1 MDKMKIF
8 SYLLRTNSC
17 FDFEEYD
24 SFKKN
29 VLSLE
34 TKLDEKSKNIS
45 TFLKENPEDE
55 NLEEGLCLQIE
66 AIYSE
71 KNSFQKAMYK
81 TLIILLYSSIEIKMK
96 EILKLYSL
104 INGVDITITSKCCFR
119 RLFRSGS
126 RSIDKFYYNDIKK
139 KFDENF
145 SGIFSRL
152 SRKFKEFE
160 ELRLL
165 NNCLKHSEIVDKKL
179 REINQKRWHKG
190 SKIEITKEDLERLE
204 SSSKSFVSNL
214 IKNIISNSQIS
225 NKKK

>member
-34 TKLDEKSKNIS
+34 TKLNEKSKKIS
-45 TFLKENPEDE
+45 TFLKENSEGE
-55 NLEEGLCLQIE
+55 NLEESLCLQIE

-71 KNSFQKAMYK
+71 KNSFQKTMYK

-104 INGVDITITSKCCFR
+104 INGIDMTITITNR
-119 RLFRSGS
+119 RDS
-126 RSIDKFYYNDIKK
+126 RSIDEFYYKDIRK
-139 KFDENF
+139 KFDENLPGVF
-145 SGIFSRL
+145 SEKDIEF
-152 SRKFKEFE
+152 EMFE

-165 NNCLKHSEIVDKKL
+165 NNCLKHSEIVSEEL
-179 REINQKRWHKG
+179 NARNQGRWRKG
-190 SKIEITKEDLERLE
+190 SRIEITKEDLERLE
-204 SSSKSFVSNL
+204 SGSKSFVSN
-214 IKNIISNSQIS
+214 IVKNIISNSQVS
-225 NKKK
+225 NKK

>member
-29 VLSLE
+29 VLFLE
-34 TKLDEKSKNIS
+34 TKLNEKSKKIS
-45 TFLKENPEDE
+45 TFLKENPKDE

-96 EILKLYSL
+96 EILKLYST
-104 INGVDITITSKCCFR
+104 INGVDMTITNR
-119 RLFRSGS
+119 RDS
-126 RSIDKFYYNDIKK
+126 RSIDEFYYRDIRK
-139 KFDENF
+139 KFDENLPGVF
-145 SGIFSRL
+145 SEKDIEF
-152 SRKFKEFE
+152 EMFE
-160 ELRLL
+160 ELHLL
-165 NNCLKHSEIVDKKL
+165 NNCLKHSEIVDKNL
-179 REINQKRWHKG
+179 RKSNPERWHKG

-204 SSSKSFVSNL
+204 SSSKSFVSN
-214 IKNIISNSQIS
+214 IVKNIISNSQVS
-225 NKKK
+225 NKK

>member
-8 SYLLRTNSC
+8 NYLLQTNIC

-34 TKLDEKSKNIS
+34 TKLNEKSKKIS

-55 NLEEGLCLQIE
+55 ILEENLCLEIE
-66 AIYSE
+66 AMYSE
-71 KNSFQKAMYK
+71 NTSFQKAMYK
-81 TLIILLYSSIEIKMK
+81 ALIILLYSSIEIKMK

-104 INGVDITITSKCCFR
+104 INGVDIIITSKCCFR

-165 NNCLKHSEIVDKKL
+165 NNCLKHSEIVDNNL
-179 REINQKRWHKG
+179 RKVNKKRWHKG
-190 SKIEITKEDLERLE
+190 SRIEITKEDLERLE

-214 IKNIISNSQIS
+214 IKNIISASQVS

>member
-1 MDKMKIF
+1 MKIF

-34 TKLDEKSKNIS
+34 TKLNEKSKKIS
-45 TFLKENPEDE
+45 TFLKENSEGE
-55 NLEEGLCLQIE
+55 NLEESLCLQIE

-104 INGVDITITSKCCFR
+104 INGIDMTITITNR
-119 RLFRSGS
+119 RDS
-126 RSIDKFYYNDIKK
+126 RSIDEFYYKDIRK
-139 KFDENF
+139 KFDENLPGVF
-145 SGIFSRL
+145 SEKDIEF
-152 SRKFKEFE
+152 EMFE

-165 NNCLKHSEIVDKKL
+165 NNCLKHSEIVSEEL
-179 REINQKRWHKG
+179 NARNQGRWRKG
-190 SKIEITKEDLERLE
+190 SRIEITKEDLERLE
-204 SSSKSFVSNL
+204 SGSKSFVSN
-214 IKNIISNSQIS
+214 IVKNIISNSQVS
-225 NKKK
+225 NKK

>member
-34 TKLDEKSKNIS
+34 TKLNEKSKKIS
-45 TFLKENPEDE
+45 TFLKENPEGE
-55 NLEEGLCLQIE
+55 NLEESLCLQIE

-104 INGVDITITSKCCFR
+104 INGIDMTITITNR
-119 RLFRSGS
+119 RDS
-126 RSIDKFYYNDIKK
+126 RSIDEFYYKDIRK
-139 KFDENF
+139 KFDENLPGVF
-145 SGIFSRL
+145 SEKDIEF
-152 SRKFKEFE
+152 EMFE

-165 NNCLKHSEIVDKKL
+165 NNCLKHSEIVSEEL
-179 REINQKRWHKG
+179 NERNQGRWRKG

-204 SSSKSFVSNL
+204 SGSKSFVSN
-214 IKNIISNSQIS
+214 IVKNIISNSQVS
-225 NKKK
+225 NKN

>member
-34 TKLDEKSKNIS
+34 TKLNEKSKKIS

-55 NLEEGLCLQIE
+55 NLEDGLCLQIE

-104 INGVDITITSKCCFR
+104 INGIDMTITITNR
-119 RLFRSGS
+119 RDS
-126 RSIDKFYYNDIKK
+126 RSIDEFYYKDIRK
-139 KFDENF
+139 KFDENLPGVF
-145 SGIFSRL
+145 SEKDIEF
-152 SRKFKEFE
+152 EMFE

-165 NNCLKHSEIVDKKL
+165 NNCLKHSEIVSEEL
-179 REINQKRWHKG
+179 NERNQGRWRKG

-204 SSSKSFVSNL
+204 SSSKSFVSN
-214 IKNIISNSQIS
+214 IVKNIISNSQVS
-225 NKKK
+225 NKK

>member
-1 MDKMKIF
+1 MDKMKLF
-8 SYLLRTNSC
+8 NCLLRTNSC

-24 SFKKN
+24 SFKNN

-34 TKLDEKSKNIS
+34 TKLNEKSKKIS

-55 NLEEGLCLQIE
+55 NLDERLCSQIE

-71 KNSFQKAMYK
+71 KSNFQKAMYK

-104 INGVDITITSKCCFR
+104 INGVDMTITNR
-119 RLFRSGS
+119 RDS
-126 RSIDKFYYNDIKK
+126 RSIDEFYYKDIRK
-139 KFDENF
+139 KFDENLPGVF
-145 SGIFSRL
+145 PEKDIEF
-152 SRKFKEFE
+152 EMFE

-165 NNCLKHSEIVDKKL
+165 NNCLKHSEIVDKNLK
-179 REINQKRWHKG
+179 ESNSGRWHKG

-204 SSSKSFVSNL
+204 SGSKSFVSNI
-214 IKNIISNSQIS
+214 IKNIISNSQVS
-225 NKKK
+225 NKK